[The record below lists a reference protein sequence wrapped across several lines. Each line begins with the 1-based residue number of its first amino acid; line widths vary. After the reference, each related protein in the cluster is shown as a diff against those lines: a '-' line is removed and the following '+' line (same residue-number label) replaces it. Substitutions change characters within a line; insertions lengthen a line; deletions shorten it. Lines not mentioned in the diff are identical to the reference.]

1 MLAACATAAPVA
13 VRLQVA
19 TAADWA
25 DAAALQRALADVAGT
40 PVRDVAGIAPRRFA
54 LTLDCPDAA
63 ACDVAR
69 ERLRASA
76 LVAEV
81 ADDRRERLPPAP
93 NLPRSR

>member
-1 MLAACATAAPVA
+1 MSL
-13 VRLQVA
+13 RLQVI

-25 DAAALQRALADVAGT
+25 DLAALQRAAAEAAGT

-54 LTLDCPDAA
+54 LTLDCADAA
-63 ACDVAR
+63 ACDTAR

-76 LVAEV
+76 LVSEV

-93 NLPRSR
+93 SPPIAR